1 MSRLRAAADAAAV
14 VAASGAAIA
23 LLAAGYDRP
32 GPAAAVL
39 LAAAVAAV
47 AVTAG
52 AARVLPRLGPAFALL
67 AGLPVAFAGLVALAA
82 RRPGPV
88 REPVPAALDA
98 VLHSGARILTT
109 TSQAPLTV
117 DLIAFPL
124 LAVWLAG
131 ATGTALRRDGRGLP
145 ALLPGALLLAGA
157 ATLNPE
163 AVGAGYRSAALLAVA
178 GAVLLVLSPPER
190 PAAAPAGITVRVLA
204 GGFRPAPRRSA
215 SRRAAAGAVLACA
228 VAVPSFGMVV
238 AAPGVLDDW
247 PVRAAD
253 PRTVVDSPEEPREV
267 RNPLAY
273 LSAWAAEPNRPLMT
287 VRGPRTGLRWVALA
301 EFTGPTWLPDST
313 YRPSGPALP
322 PPGVR
327 PPRAKRASV
336 EVAVRDLPGDWVPV
350 PGTPT
355 RIEGLDFGYDAASG
369 TALSSKGPVAGRTY
383 RATGSVPD
391 LSGGE
396 ASRATPALGPGFER
410 YARLPQGAP
419 ARLIDIA
426 RKAAGDGTPH
436 QRASRLA
443 EYLRES
449 YTIGPAA
456 RGGHGYA
463 ELNELLVEPGR
474 KGGGGTSEQFASA
487 FAVLARAAGL
497 PSRIMVGFGPGTGG
511 DGGRVVR
518 TGDAVAWGEI
528 CYEGLGWVPYDPNP
542 RVRSGAAERAGTG
555 EGASGGPGP
564 GGGART
570 PAPPRAVAAHSRPG
584 TPVWPVAGLAVAAV
598 LPLYLVAVPLLR
610 WRRLRRMRRMRD
622 CARKALTAW
631 TEVLVAMRLA
641 GVPAPPAAT
650 ASEVTAHLE
659 RSIPGTD
666 AARLQRTARIVNAAG
681 FGGPVTSQDASLA
694 VTEARSL
701 IRELRRSRPWWRRA
715 SWWWDPRPLRWSAQ
729 SSRLTR
735 RVQTGSAWATRSTS
749 TTATTVR
756 Q

>member
-1 MSRLRAAADAAAV
+1 MSRVRALVEALAI
-14 VAASGAAIA
+14 VAASGAAVP
-23 LLAAGYDRP
+23 LLAAGYDSPRP
-32 GPAAAVL
+32 VGAVL
-39 LAAAVAAV
+39 LAAAVTAV

-52 AARVLPRLGPAFALL
+52 TYRALPRFGPAVALP

-82 RRPGPV
+82 FRPGPV
-88 REPVPAALDA
+88 REPVPGALDA

-109 TSQAPLTV
+109 ASQAPMTV
-117 DLIAFPL
+117 DLVAFPL

-145 ALLPGALLLAGA
+145 ALLPGTLLLAGA
-157 ATLNPE
+157 AALNPD
-163 AVGAGYRSAALLAVA
+163 ADGPGYWSAALLALA
-178 GAVLLVLSPPER
+178 GVVLLVLSPPER
-190 PAAAPAGITVRVLA
+190 SSATAAGITVRVLA
-204 GGFRPAPRRSA
+204 DGPKPAPGGFRTRRG
-215 SRRAAAGAVLACA
+215 AAGAALACA
-228 VAVPSFGMVV
+228 VVAPVLAVVV
-238 AAPGVLDDW
+238 AAPGVLNAW

-273 LSAWAAEPNRPLMT
+273 LSAWAADPDRPLMT
-287 VRGPRTGLRWVALA
+287 VRGPRTSLRWVALA
-301 EFTGPTWLPDST
+301 EFTGPTWLPDSS
-313 YRPSGPALP
+313 YRPSGPSVPSAK
-322 PPGVR
+322 VR
-327 PPRAKRASV
+327 PPRATRTSV
-336 EVAVRDLPGDWVPV
+336 EVSVGDLPGDWVPV

-355 RIEGLDFGYDAASG
+355 RIDGLDFGYDEVSG
-369 TALSSKGPVAGRTY
+369 TALSSAGPMTGRTY
-383 RATGSVPD
+383 RAAGSVPD
-391 LSGGE
+391 WSGGE

-410 YARLPQGAP
+410 YVRLPQGAP
-419 ARLIDIA
+419 ARLADIA

-449 YTIGPAA
+449 YTFGSAA

-463 ELNELLVEPGR
+463 DLNEFLVEPGR

-528 CYEGLGWVPYDPNP
+528 YYEGLGWVSYDHNP
-542 RVRSGAAERAGTG
+542 RVRSAAAARPGG
-555 EGASGGPGP
+555 DEGASGGTGP
-564 GGGART
+564 RGGVQT
-570 PAPPRAVAAHSRPG
+570 LTPPRAAATGTRPG
-584 TPVWPVAGLAVAAV
+584 SSVWPVVGGAAAAV
-598 LPLYLVAVPLLR
+598 LALYLVVVPLLR
-610 WRRLRRMRRMRD
+610 WRRLRRMRRVKGH
-622 CARKALTAW
+622 ARQALTAW

-641 GVPAPPAAT
+641 GVPASAAAT
-650 ASEVTAHLE
+650 ASEVAGHLE
-659 RSIPGTD
+659 RSLPGTD
-666 AARLQRTARIVNAAG
+666 APRLRRMAGIVNAAG
-681 FGGPVTSQDASLA
+681 FGGPVTAADASFA
-694 VTEARSL
+694 VASARSL
-701 IRELRRSRPWWRRA
+701 IGALRRSLPWWRRA
-715 SWWWDPRPLRWSAQ
+715 SWWWDPRPLRWPAQ
-729 SSRLTR
+729 PRLTR